1 MGYAFV
7 VISFVL
13 YQFYKRLCCFR
24 CWWQYYFVEAFVPR
38 TCWSTCWS
46 WIMFK
51 KNFSAAIIKEIF
63 MLLNKW
69 NTFYLMNLWK
79 AVWHFVLWITLIY
92 YINITLLGERGVTL
106 LIVMVTLQGE
116 KKRWNGSKPWCLND
130 LVNPFNPCAPCSL
143 RVSLCFLLKMT

>member
-79 AVWHFVLWITLIY
+79 AVRHFVLWITLIY
-92 YINITLLGERGVTL
+92 YINITLLGERGVTADIFTKAMDANQL
-106 LIVMVTLQGE
+106 G
-116 KKRWNGSKPWCLND
+116 K
-130 LVNPFNPCAPCSL
+130 L
-143 RVSLCFLLKMT
+143 RGKLGIYTFEEL